1 MSALFYKHYWEII
14 SQDLI
19 EAVSSFFTRGHI
31 LTEIN
36 RTFITFIPKSDKAAK
51 INQFRLISLCNT
63 IYKIISKILAA
74 RLKPLLHKVI
84 SPWQSAFVPGRVIQD
99 NSIIAHE
106 VLNTMKKKSGF
117 VGLMALKIDT
127 EKAFDTM
134 EWSFLLNVLRLHG
147 FSSIWINWIS
157 QCIFT
162 PSFSFLIN
170 GSPFGNFKSSR
181 GLRQGDPLSPF
192 LYIIGADVLSRLL

>member
-1 MSALFYKHYWEII
+1 MSMDPSFGHAKLQQWKWEMVYLDTIPQFPDNFDNLISPVITDEDNMLLCAIPSADEIKQTLFSLGSDKSSGPDGMSALFYKHYWEII

-36 RTFITFIPKSDKAAK
+36 RTFITLIPKSDKAAK
-51 INQFRLISLCNT
+51 VNQFRPISLCNT

-84 SPWQSAFVPGRVIQD
+84 SPWQSAFVPSRVIQD

-106 VLNTMKKKSGF
+106 VLNTMKTKR
-117 VGLMALKIDT
+117 VGLLVWWLLK
-127 EKAFDTM
+127 
-134 EWSFLLNVLRLHG
+134 
-147 FSSIWINWIS
+147 
-157 QCIFT
+157 
-162 PSFSFLIN
+162 
-170 GSPFGNFKSSR
+170 
-181 GLRQGDPLSPF
+181 
-192 LYIIGADVLSRLL
+192 